1 MLQSTP
7 QAQMATDYVL
17 KCSLGLDGPVFDVDD
32 DDMNSSVAVAFT
44 DDQYTGSSATL
55 HLLLVVLLRSCC
67 CFHGKI
73 ICADLI
79 CRWFKCKYKCEY
91 LYTKITILIVM
102 EVKT

>member
-1 MLQSTP
+1 M
-7 QAQMATDYVL
+7 V
-17 KCSLGLDGPVFDVDD
+17 PVFDVDD

-73 ICADLI
+73 ICVDLI
-79 CRWFKCKYKCEY
+79 CRWLNCKYKCEY
-91 LYTKITILIVM
+91 LYTKNNHINCDGSKNLTNYN
-102 EVKT
+102 EVLQKICDKQESYVAH